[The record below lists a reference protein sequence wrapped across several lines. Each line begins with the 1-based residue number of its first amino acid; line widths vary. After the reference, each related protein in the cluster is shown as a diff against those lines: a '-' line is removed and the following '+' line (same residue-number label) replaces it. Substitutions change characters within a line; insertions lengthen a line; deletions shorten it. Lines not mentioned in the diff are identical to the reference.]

1 MSESARDLARKL
13 LSGNGGGSVG
23 GRTPTPAASVPS
35 AGGQPSTPRPASTA
49 GSGHTGAAGP
59 RSSTPTAAAIRTVR
73 GPGRQFADHPDV
85 AATVQKQAAIA
96 AISAQSGLVNPLF
109 LPRTSPNDT
118 VIRALDTE
126 LVNFSAYNYLGL
138 SSHPRVVQAAK
149 DALDQYGASASASRI
164 VAGEIPL
171 YGELEQRLAGIYDVG
186 DAMVTT
192 SGYLTNAGVI
202 GFLLREGDVA
212 ICDSLI
218 HGSVVSGTQWAG
230 CRRINFRHND
240 PESLRSVL
248 RMSRNGF
255 DRALVVLEGHYSMD
269 GTVGRVDELAAIAR
283 EFDCAVMV
291 DEAHS
296 FGVFGDHGHGIREHY
311 GMAGAEVDIWMG
323 TLSKAL
329 GSCGGFIAADADLI
343 AAMKASAP
351 GVAMLTGGP
360 APSTIGAALAGL
372 DVLEAEPERVRRLW
386 HNARLF
392 NAALHERGLNVGESQ
407 GTPIVPVIVP
417 GEIRAGFVSATLLQ
431 RGMYA
436 GAISAPAVPVGKERL
451 RFFITSE
458 HTEQQLISAADL
470 LAETIGLAE
479 NLPELAVAG

>member
-1 MSESARDLARKL
+1 MTESARDLARKL
-13 LSGNGGGSVG
+13 LAGNGTGGG
-23 GRTPTPAASVPS
+23 TATIQTTAPRPAASAP
-35 AGGQPSTPRPASTA
+35 ARP
-49 GSGHTGAAGP
+49 
-59 RSSTPTAAAIRTVR
+59 VR
-73 GPGRQFADHPDV
+73 GPGRQFADHPEV
-85 AATVQKQAAIA
+85 AATVAKQAAIT

-109 LPRTSPNDT
+109 LARTGPNDT
-118 VIRALDTE
+118 VIHADDRD

-138 SSHPRVVQAAK
+138 SHHPQVIQAAK

-202 GFLLREGDVA
+202 GFLLGEGDVA

-240 PESLRSVL
+240 PESLRAVL
-248 RMSRNGF
+248 RMSRGGF

-269 GTVGRVDELAAIAR
+269 GTVGRVAELASVAR
-283 EFDCAVMV
+283 EFDCAIMV

-296 FGVFGDHGHGIREHY
+296 FGVFGERGHGIREHY
-311 GMAGAEVDIWMG
+311 GMAGADVDIWMG

-343 AAMKASAP
+343 GAMKAAAP

-360 APSTIGAALAGL
+360 APSTIAAALAGL
-372 DVLEAEPERVRRLW
+372 EVLEAEPQRVARLW
-386 HNARLF
+386 DNTRLF
-392 NAALHERGLNVGESQ
+392 DALLRERGLNLGESQ
-407 GTPIVPVIVP
+407 GTPIFPVIVP
-417 GEIRAGFVSATLLQ
+417 GEIRAGFVSGVLLQ
-431 RGMYA
+431 RGVYA

-451 RFFITSE
+451 RFFMTSE
-458 HTEQQLISAADL
+458 HTRQQLVSTADL
-470 LAETIGLAE
+470 LAETVAMADQ
-479 NLPELAVAG
+479 LPETAAVG

>member
-1 MSESARDLARKL
+1 MTESARDLARKL
-13 LSGNGGGSVG
+13 LAGNGIKEIKQSVA
-23 GRTPTPAASVPS
+23 TASAAKPARA
-35 AGGQPSTPRPASTA
+35 
-49 GSGHTGAAGP
+49 
-59 RSSTPTAAAIRTVR
+59 VR
-73 GPGRQFADHPDV
+73 GPGKQFADHPEV
-85 AATVQKQAAIA
+85 AAAVAKRAAIA
-96 AISAQSGLVNPLF
+96 AIHEQSGMPNPLF
-109 LPRTSPNDT
+109 LPRDSANDT

-138 SSHPRVVQAAK
+138 SSHPQVVRAAQE
-149 DALDQYGASASASRI
+149 ALDRYGASASASRI
-164 VAGEIPL
+164 VSGEIPL
-171 YGELEQRLAGIYDVG
+171 YAELEQRLAGIYEVG

-212 ICDSLI
+212 FCDSLI

-248 RMSRNGF
+248 KMSRSGF

-269 GTVGRVDELAAIAR
+269 GTVGRVAELAAVAR

-296 FGVFGDHGHGIREHY
+296 FGVFGPTGHGIREHY

-329 GSCGGFIAADADLI
+329 GSVGGFIAADADLI
-343 AAMKASAP
+343 GAMKATAP
-351 GVAMLTGGP
+351 GVAMLTGAP
-360 APSTIGAALAGL
+360 APSGIAAALAGL
-372 DVLEAEPERVRRLW
+372 EVLEAEPDRVARLW

-392 NAALHERGLNVGESQ
+392 DAALRERELNLGDSQ
-407 GTPIVPVIVP
+407 GTPILPVIVP
-417 GEIRAGFVSATLLQ
+417 GEIQAGFVSSTLLQ
-431 RGMYA
+431 RGVYA

-458 HTEQQLISAADL
+458 HTERQLLSTADL
-470 LAETIGLAE
+470 LAEAIALSDQLPATI
-479 NLPELAVAG
+479 AG

>member
-1 MSESARDLARKL
+1 MTESARDLARKL
-13 LSGNGGGSVG
+13 LAG
-23 GRTPTPAASVPS
+23 TAATPAAGASIRP
-35 AGGQPSTPRPASTA
+35 AGASGTASGASTPRPAVSVA
-49 GSGHTGAAGP
+49 
-59 RSSTPTAAAIRTVR
+59 PTAPTTSAPKARR
-73 GPGRQFADHPDV
+73 GPGRQFADHPEV
-85 AATVQKQAAIA
+85 AAAVRKWAAID
-96 AISAQSGLVNPLF
+96 AITAQSDMANPLF
-109 LPRTSPNDT
+109 LPRNSPNDT

-138 SSHPRVVQAAK
+138 ANHPRVIDAAK
-149 DALDQYGASASASRI
+149 QGLDRYGASAAASRI

-171 YGELEQRLAGIYDVG
+171 YGELERRLAEIYQVG

-202 GFLLREGDVA
+202 GFLLGERDVA
-212 ICDSLI
+212 ICDALI

-248 RMSRNGF
+248 RMSRSGF
-255 DRALVVLEGHYSMD
+255 DRALVVIEGHYSMD

-283 EFDCAVMV
+283 EYDCAVMV

-296 FGVFGDHGHGIREHY
+296 FGVFGAHGFGMREHFD
-311 GMAGAEVDIWMG
+311 MAGADVDIWMG

-343 AAMKASAP
+343 RAMKASAP

-360 APSTIGAALAGL
+360 APSTISAALAGL
-372 DVLEAEPERVRRLW
+372 DVLTEEPQRVARLW
-386 HNARLF
+386 HNTTLF
-392 NAALHERGLNVGESQ
+392 NAALRERGIDLGVSQ
-407 GTPIVPVIVP
+407 GTPICPVIVP
-417 GEIRAGFVSATLLQ
+417 GEMRAGFVSATLLQ
-431 RGMYA
+431 RGVYA

-451 RFFITSE
+451 RFFVTSE
-458 HTEQQLISAADL
+458 HTERQLISTADL
-470 LAETIGLAE
+470 LAETIAE
-479 NLPELAVAG
+479 AARIPEHAAAV

>member
-1 MSESARDLARKL
+1 MTESARDLARKL
-13 LSGNGGGSVG
+13 LAGNGIKEIKQSVA
-23 GRTPTPAASVPS
+23 TASAAKPARA
-35 AGGQPSTPRPASTA
+35 
-49 GSGHTGAAGP
+49 
-59 RSSTPTAAAIRTVR
+59 VR
-73 GPGRQFADHPDV
+73 GPGKQFADHPEV
-85 AATVQKQAAIA
+85 AAAVAKRAAIA
-96 AISAQSGLVNPLF
+96 AIHEQSGMPNPLF
-109 LPRTSPNDT
+109 LPRDSANDT

-138 SSHPRVVQAAK
+138 SSHPQVVRAAQE
-149 DALDQYGASASASRI
+149 ALDRYGASASASRI
-164 VAGEIPL
+164 VSGEIPL
-171 YGELEQRLAGIYDVG
+171 YAELEQRLAGIYEVG

-212 ICDSLI
+212 FCDSLI

-248 RMSRNGF
+248 KMSRSGF

-269 GTVGRVDELAAIAR
+269 GTVGRVAELAAVAR

-296 FGVFGDHGHGIREHY
+296 FGVFGPTGHGIREHY

-329 GSCGGFIAADADLI
+329 GSVGGFIAADADLI
-343 AAMKASAP
+343 GAMKATAP
-351 GVAMLTGGP
+351 GVAMLTGAP
-360 APSTIGAALAGL
+360 APSGIAAALAGL
-372 DVLEAEPERVRRLW
+372 EVLEAEPDRVARLW

-392 NAALHERGLNVGESQ
+392 DAALRERELNLGDSQ
-407 GTPIVPVIVP
+407 GTPILPVIVP
-417 GEIRAGFVSATLLQ
+417 GAIQAGFVSSTLLQ
-431 RGMYA
+431 RGVYA

-458 HTEQQLISAADL
+458 HTERQLLSTADL
-470 LAETIGLAE
+470 LAEAIALSDQLPATI
-479 NLPELAVAG
+479 AG

>member
-13 LSGNGGGSVG
+13 LSGSGNGVK
-23 GRTPTPAASVPS
+23 PPVPATRGAGAAAAPPPS
-35 AGGQPSTPRPASTA
+35 AARAGHTRPA
-49 GSGHTGAAGP
+49 
-59 RSSTPTAAAIRTVR
+59 R
-73 GPGRQFADHPDV
+73 GPGRQFADHPEV
-85 AATVQKQAAIA
+85 ASTVAKQAAIA
-96 AISAQSGLVNPLF
+96 AISAQSGLANPLF
-109 LPRTSPNDT
+109 LPRNSPNDT
-118 VIRALDTE
+118 VIRALDSE

-138 SSHPRVVQAAK
+138 SSHPRVVRAAK

-164 VAGEIPL
+164 VSGEIPL
-171 YGELEQRLAGIYDVG
+171 YGEIEQRLAGIYGVG

-212 ICDSLI
+212 FCDSLI

-248 RMSRNGF
+248 RMSRSGF
-255 DRALVVLEGHYSMD
+255 DRAMVVLEGHYSMD
-269 GTVGRVDELAAIAR
+269 GTVGRVAELAAIAR

-296 FGVFGDHGHGIREHY
+296 FGVFGARGHGIREHY
-311 GMAGAEVDIWMG
+311 DMAGTDVDIWMG

-329 GSCGGFIAADADLI
+329 GSVGGFIAADADLI

-351 GVAMLTGGP
+351 GVAMLTGAP
-360 APSTIGAALAGL
+360 APSAIGAALAGL
-372 DVLEAEPERVRRLW
+372 DVLEAEPERVSRLW
-386 HNARLF
+386 DNARLF
-392 NAALHERGLNVGESQ
+392 DTALRDRDLDLGESH

-417 GEIRAGFVSATLLQ
+417 GEIRAGFVSGTLLR
-431 RGMYA
+431 RGVYA

-458 HTEQQLISAADL
+458 HTGAQLVSAADL
-470 LAETIGLAE
+470 LAETIELAG
-479 NLPELAVAG
+479 NLPTSAVPA

>member
-1 MSESARDLARKL
+1 MTESARELARKL
-13 LSGNGGGSVG
+13 LAGNGNGADISGVGNRGGVA
-23 GRTPTPAASVPS
+23 TA
-35 AGGQPSTPRPASTA
+35 PRPAA
-49 GSGHTGAAGP
+49 
-59 RSSTPTAAAIRTVR
+59 TAARLTPNAPAARPVR
-73 GPGRQFADHPDV
+73 GPGRQFADHPEV
-85 AATVQKQAAIA
+85 AATVAKQAAIA

-118 VIRALDTE
+118 VIHANDTD

-138 SSHPRVVQAAK
+138 SSHPRVIAAAK

-164 VAGEIPL
+164 VSGEIPL
-171 YGELEQRLAGIYDVG
+171 YGQLERRLADIYDTG

-202 GFLLREGDVA
+202 GFLLGEGDVA
-212 ICDSLI
+212 ICDALI

-240 PESLRSVL
+240 PESLRAVL
-248 RMSRNGF
+248 RMSRAGF

-269 GTVGRVDELAAIAR
+269 GTVGRVAELAAIAR

-296 FGVFGDHGHGIREHY
+296 FGVFGARGHGIREHY
-311 GMAGAEVDIWMG
+311 AMAGAEVDIWMG

-329 GSCGGFIAADADLI
+329 GSCGGFIAADAELI
-343 AAMKASAP
+343 GAMKASAP

-360 APSTIGAALAGL
+360 APSTIAAARAGL
-372 DVLEAEPERVRRLW
+372 EVLEAEPERVARLW
-386 HNARLF
+386 RNSRLLHG
-392 NAALHERGLNVGESQ
+392 ALLERGLNLGESQ
-407 GTPIVPVIVP
+407 GTPICPVIVP
-417 GEIRAGFVSATLLQ
+417 GEVRAGFVSATLLQ
-431 RGMYA
+431 RGVYA
-436 GAISAPAVPVGKERL
+436 GAISAPAVPIGKERL

-458 HTEQQLISAADL
+458 HTEQQLISTADL
-470 LAETIGLAE
+470 LAEAVALAAG
-479 NLPELAVAG
+479 LPESAAV

>member
-1 MSESARDLARKL
+1 MTESARDLARKL
-13 LSGNGGGSVG
+13 LAGNGIKETTATGTAAPHPVSTGIAPP
-23 GRTPTPAASVPS
+23 GR
-35 AGGQPSTPRPASTA
+35 
-49 GSGHTGAAGP
+49 
-59 RSSTPTAAAIRTVR
+59 TAAARTPR

-85 AATVQKQAAIA
+85 AAAVVKRAAIGA
-96 AISAQSGLVNPLF
+96 LYGQSGMPNPVF

-118 VIRALDTE
+118 VIRALDTD

-138 SSHPRVVQAAK
+138 SSHPRVVRAAK

-164 VAGEIPL
+164 VSGEIPL

-212 ICDSLI
+212 FCDSLI

-240 PESLRSVL
+240 PDSLRSVL
-248 RMSRNGF
+248 KMSRSGF
-255 DRALVVLEGHYSMD
+255 DRALVVIEGHYSMD
-269 GTVGRVDELAAIAR
+269 GTVGRVAELAAVAR

-296 FGVFGDHGHGIREHY
+296 LGVLGPTGHGIREHY
-311 GMAGAEVDIWMG
+311 GMAGADVDIWMG

-329 GSCGGFIAADADLI
+329 GSVGGFIAADADLI
-343 AAMKASAP
+343 GAMKSSAP

-360 APSTIGAALAGL
+360 VPSGIAAALAGL
-372 DVLEAEPERVRRLW
+372 EVLEAEPERVTRLW
-386 HNARLF
+386 ENARLF
-392 NAALHERGLNVGESQ
+392 DAALRERELNLGDSQ
-407 GTPIVPVIVP
+407 GTPILPVIVP
-417 GEIRAGFVSATLLQ
+417 GEIRAGFVSAHLLQ
-431 RGMYA
+431 HGVYA

-458 HTEQQLISAADL
+458 HTRQQLLSTADL
-470 LAETIGLAE
+470 LAEAIAMSGQ
-479 NLPELAVAG
+479 LPADMTG

>member
-13 LSGNGGGSVG
+13 L
-23 GRTPTPAASVPS
+23 
-35 AGGQPSTPRPASTA
+35 A
-49 GSGHTGAAGP
+49 GSGTKE
-59 RSSTPTAAAIRTVR
+59 SSASGSATAVRHAAAPNPVTGRTVPARATR
-73 GPGRQFADHPDV
+73 GPGRQFTDHPEV
-85 AATVQKQAAIA
+85 AAAVAKRAAIA
-96 AISAQSGLVNPLF
+96 AISEQSGMPNPLF
-109 LPRTSPNDT
+109 LPRNSPNDT
-118 VIRALDTE
+118 VIRAMGTD

-138 SSHPRVVQAAK
+138 SSHPRVVRAGQA
-149 DALDQYGASASASRI
+149 ALDQYGASASASRI
-164 VAGEIPL
+164 VSGEIPL
-171 YGELEQRLAGIYDVG
+171 YGELEQRLAGMYDVG

-212 ICDSLI
+212 FCDSLI

-240 PESLRSVL
+240 PDSLRSVL
-248 RMSRNGF
+248 KMSRSGF

-269 GTVGRVDELAAIAR
+269 GTVGRVAELAAVAR

-296 FGVFGDHGHGIREHY
+296 LGVFGAAGHGIREHY
-311 GMAGAEVDIWMG
+311 GMAGSDVDIWMG

-329 GSCGGFIAADADLI
+329 GSVGGFIAADADLI
-343 AAMKASAP
+343 AAMKSSAP
-351 GVAMLTGGP
+351 GVAMLTGAP
-360 APSTIGAALAGL
+360 APSGIAAAMAAL
-372 DVLEAEPERVRRLW
+372 DVLAAEPERVTRLW
-386 HNARLF
+386 RNARLF
-392 NAALHERGLNVGESQ
+392 DAALRERGLDLGESQ

-417 GEIRAGFVSATLLQ
+417 GEIRAGFVSAHLLQ
-431 RGMYA
+431 QGVYA

-458 HTEQQLISAADL
+458 HTEQQLLSTADL
-470 LAETIGLAE
+470 LAAAIALADQ
-479 NLPELAVAG
+479 LPEAMAV

>member
-13 LSGNGGGSVG
+13 LAGN
-23 GRTPTPAASVPS
+23 AAAPSAAKVSTPS
-35 AGGQPSTPRPASTA
+35 AG
-49 GSGHTGAAGP
+49 AAQ
-59 RSSTPTAAAIRTVR
+59 RAAAPAAATSAPKVRR
-73 GPGRQFADHPDV
+73 GPGRQFADHPEV
-85 AATVQKQAAIA
+85 AAAVRKWTAIDA
-96 AISAQSGLVNPLF
+96 LTEQSGMANPLF
-109 LPRTSPNDT
+109 LPRNSPNDT
-118 VIRALDTE
+118 VIRAADAE

-138 SSHPRVVQAAK
+138 ANHPRVVEGAK
-149 DALDQYGASASASRI
+149 RGLDQYGASAAASRI

-171 YGELEQRLAGIYDVG
+171 YGELERRLADIYQVG

-202 GFLLREGDVA
+202 GFLLGERDVA
-212 ICDSLI
+212 ICDALI

-248 RMSRNGF
+248 RMSRSGF
-255 DRALVVLEGHYSMD
+255 DRALVVIEGHYSMD

-283 EFDCAVMV
+283 EYDCAVMV

-296 FGVFGDHGHGIREHY
+296 FGVFGAHGFGMREHL
-311 GMAGAEVDIWMG
+311 GMAGSDVDIWMG

-343 AAMKASAP
+343 RAMKASAP

-360 APSTIGAALAGL
+360 APSTISAALAGL
-372 DVLEAEPERVRRLW
+372 EVLIDEPERVARLW
-386 HNARLF
+386 DNTKLF
-392 NAALHERGLNVGESQ
+392 NTALRDRGIDLGVSE
-407 GTPIVPVIVP
+407 GTPICPVIVP
-417 GEIRAGFVSATLLQ
+417 GEMRAGFVSATLLQ
-431 RGMYA
+431 RGVYA

-451 RFFITSE
+451 RFFVTSE
-458 HTEQQLISAADL
+458 HTEAQLISTADL
-470 LAETIGLAE
+470 LAETIAAAE
-479 NLPELAVAG
+479 QIPEHAAAV